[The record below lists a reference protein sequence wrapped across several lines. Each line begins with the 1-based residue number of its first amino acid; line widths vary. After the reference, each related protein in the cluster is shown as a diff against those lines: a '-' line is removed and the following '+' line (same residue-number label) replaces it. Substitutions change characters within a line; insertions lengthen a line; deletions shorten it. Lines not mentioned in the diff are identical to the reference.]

1 MPNHVSHAQGV
12 PQNLRVCIEEA
23 QRALRLIER
32 VEHAQTGA
40 RIAWLEGQL
49 EHLVAQLKIVLI
61 DIEAGETSGP
71 SASWAETDAQE
82 MVEDSLTVIANLK
95 SLIQSLRA
103 QGR

>member
-1 MPNHVSHAQGV
+1 MPNHVSHAQEV

-23 QRALRLIER
+23 QGALRLIDR
-32 VEHAQTGA
+32 VENAQTGA

-61 DIEAGETSGP
+61 DIEAGETPGL

-82 MVEDSLTVIANLK
+82 MVEDSLSVIANLK
-95 SLIQSLRA
+95 SLIQTLRA